1 MLHWKGV
8 QASVVAYF
16 PTAVTY
22 NRKMLIKLVPD
33 RQRVPQKVRKA
44 SSSISFAPVDS
55 VINHFTTVIYVSV
68 KQASLFTN
76 ILLKEGSDNYHI
88 ITVRSNFASG

>member
-1 MLHWKGV
+1 MLHWKGE
-8 QASVVAYF
+8 QASMLAYF
-16 PTAVTY
+16 ATAVTY

-33 RQRVPQKVRKA
+33 EQQGPQKVRKA

-68 KQASLFTN
+68 K
-76 ILLKEGSDNYHI
+76 
-88 ITVRSNFASG
+88 